1 MNQLLEHIAHR
12 AEATPTMTAVR
23 HSGAAVSFGRLDKAI
38 AEYTPVVT
46 AQGLS
51 DDSAVV
57 AGLMHSLPVVSK
69 FAPAQLADAVRDML
83 MWLARDI
90 DGGSTGRLRAVV

>member
-12 AEATPTMTAVR
+12 AEATPTLTAVR
-23 HSGAAVSFGRLDKAI
+23 HSGAAVSFGRLDEAI
-38 AEYTPVVT
+38 ADYTPVVT

-57 AGLMHSLPVVSK
+57 AGLMHSLPVVSRLS
-69 FAPAQLADAVRDML
+69 ASQVADAVRDML
-83 MWLARDI
+83 MWLSRDI
-90 DGGSTGRLRAVV
+90 DGGTGRLRAVV